1 MAFYVCGV
9 PVFGIE
15 QAQEMYAIAVAGGA
29 MIQAEAIAEV
39 IVQFEY
45 MGGWDELSYL
55 WLWSV

>member
-45 MGGWDELSYL
+45 MG
-55 WLWSV
+55 V